1 MKKTIYIILLMLN
14 LIGLT
19 LGAFAQHP
27 EPQRKDTR
35 IIIEVDTSKGSA
47 LDQVIKAGTASGFT
61 PALIQPQYNIISWS
75 DSKQVGCTFTLYTTI
90 KGTKLIIT
98 GGFVQSLGLYG
109 SAPGVVDYRL
119 SGLDTRRKCWDMM
132 QKVADNIESLQ
143 ILYDQ

>member
-1 MKKTIYIILLMLN
+1 MKKA
-14 LIGLT
+14 LT
-19 LGAFAQHP
+19 LFAMICITLLSFAQHP

-47 LDQVIKAGTASGFT
+47 LDQVIKAGTASGFV

-75 DSKQVGCTFTLYTTI
+75 DSKQAGYTFTLYTTI
-90 KGTKLIIT
+90 EGTKLIIT
-98 GGFVQSLGLYG
+98 GAFVQSLGLYG

-132 QKVADNIESLQ
+132 QKVADNIKSLQ

>member
-1 MKKTIYIILLMLN
+1 MLN

-27 EPQRKDTR
+27 EPERKDTR

-47 LDQVIKAGTASGFT
+47 LDQVIKAGTASGFV

-75 DSKQVGCTFTLYTTI
+75 DSKQAGYTFTLYTTI
-90 KGTKLIIT
+90 EGTKLIIT
-98 GGFVQSLGLYG
+98 GAFVQSLGMYG

-132 QKVADNIESLQ
+132 QKVADNIKSLQ

>member
-1 MKKTIYIILLMLN
+1 MLFA

-27 EPQRKDTR
+27 EPERKDTR

-47 LDQVIKAGTASGFT
+47 LDQVIKAGTASGFV

-75 DSKQVGCTFTLYTTI
+75 DSKQAGYTFTLYTTI
-90 KGTKLIIT
+90 EGTKLIIT
-98 GGFVQSLGLYG
+98 GAFVQSLGLYG

-132 QKVADNIESLQ
+132 QKVADNIKSLQ

>member
-27 EPQRKDTR
+27 EPERKDTR

-47 LDQVIKAGTASGFT
+47 LDQVIKAGTASGFV

-75 DSKQVGCTFTLYTTI
+75 DSKQAGYTFTLYTTI
-90 KGTKLIIT
+90 EGTKLIIT
-98 GGFVQSLGLYG
+98 GAFVQSLGMYG

>member
-1 MKKTIYIILLMLN
+1 MKKAIVIAFMLFA

-27 EPQRKDTR
+27 EPERKDTR

-75 DSKQVGCTFTLYTTI
+75 DSKQVGCTFTLYTSI
-90 KGTKLIIT
+90 VT
-98 GGFVQSLGLYG
+98 G
-109 SAPGVVDYRL
+109 
-119 SGLDTRRKCWDMM
+119 K
-132 QKVADNIESLQ
+132 Q
-143 ILYDQ
+143 IGRAHV